1 MRSLA
6 RLPVILLCAVLFCG
20 AAALHCSVGSAGSLL
35 EDRTAA
41 EGNLAILVNLS
52 NSVDNLSMAELR
64 RIFLGERGHWSNGRR
79 ITIVMLEPGWPE
91 RAAVLSAVC
100 QMTETEFN
108 NHFLHGL
115 FTGEVF
121 VSPKTLASPEGVRKF
136 IFNVPGAIG
145 YLRASDVDKT
155 VKVIRIDER
164 LPDDKGYKLHV
175 APRQSR
181 QR

>member
-1 MRSLA
+1 MRLSCSIGIAISL
-6 RLPVILLCAVLFCG
+6 VLFLG
-20 AAALHCSVGSAGSLL
+20 VLPRGGPESAASPPEEKPG
-35 EDRTAA
+35 ER
-41 EGNLAILVNLS
+41 NLAIVVNLH
-52 NSVDNLSMAELR
+52 NPVENLSTAELR
-64 RIFLGERGHWSNGRR
+64 RIFLGERGHWPNPNGRR
-79 ITIVMLEPGWPE
+79 ITLVMLDPGWPE
-91 RAAVLSAVC
+91 RAAVLSSIY

-145 YLRASDVDKT
+145 YLRQSDVDKT

-164 LPDDKGYKLHV
+164 LPDDKGYKFHV
-175 APRQSR
+175 PPG
-181 QR
+181 

>member
-6 RLPVILLCAVLFCG
+6 WPLGFLIALLLLSG
-20 AAALHCSVGSAGSLL
+20 LLLGGSWDALAFPPEEQLG
-35 EDRTAA
+35 ER
-41 EGNLAILVNLS
+41 NLAMVVNVKNPVENLS
-52 NSVDNLSMAELR
+52 TPELR
-64 RIFLGERGHWSNGRR
+64 RIFLGERGHWPNGGRR
-79 ITIVMLEPGWPE
+79 ITLVMLEPGQPE
-91 RAAVLSAVC
+91 RAAVLSSIY
-100 QMTETEFN
+100 QMSETGFN

-145 YLRASDVDKT
+145 YLRESDVDQS

-164 LPDDKGYKLHV
+164 LPRDKGYKFHLP
-175 APRQSR
+175 PR
-181 QR
+181 